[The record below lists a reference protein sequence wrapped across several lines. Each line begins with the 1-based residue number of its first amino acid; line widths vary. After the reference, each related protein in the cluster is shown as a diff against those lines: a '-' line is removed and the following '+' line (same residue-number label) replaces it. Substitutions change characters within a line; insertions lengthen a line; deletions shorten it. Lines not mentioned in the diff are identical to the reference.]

1 MDATP
6 FAALPR
12 AARADLTRAKSAMS
26 ARYLRG
32 QVAVRGLAR
41 TLRAAPAS
49 ARTQNVVGVGVDEK
63 YVGGVPCGVTVVKFL
78 VRIKLAPSALTARE
92 KLPTFIDGIPTDVEE
107 VGLIV
112 PQKKKTRA
120 ARKSPRA
127 ASTMPNPRSR
137 LRPAQ
142 PGSSVGFREPDD
154 AFIMAGTFGLM
165 VRDQAGVYILSNN
178 HVIAYENGVDIDG
191 NRRRAL
197 DKGAPIFQPG
207 LLDQGQLATDKIAEL
222 TRWVDLRAD
231 RDSNVVDGA
240 IAKPTSKSL
249 VTRSILFV
257 GAPGAAAA
265 AAKDMIVHK
274 FGRTT
279 SYTAGRITS
288 TFFDVTVPY
297 EVGDVM
303 FVDQIAIRGLDGT
316 RFSDSG
322 DSGSAILERS
332 TNKVV
337 GLLFAGATNGT
348 LTFAN
353 HISDVL
359 KKLKVKIV

>member
-1 MDATP
+1 MNATP

-12 AARADLTRAKSAMS
+12 AARADLRRAKSAMS
-26 ARYLRG
+26 ARYLHG

-41 TLRAAPAS
+41 TLRAAPATT
-49 ARTQNVVGVGVDEK
+49 RTQNIVGVGVDEK
-63 YVGGVPCGVTVVKFL
+63 YVGGMPCGMTVVKFL

-92 KLPTFIDGIPTDVEE
+92 RLPKFIDGIPTDVEE

-112 PQKKKTRA
+112 PQAKKKGA
-120 ARKSPRA
+120 AKKSPRA
-127 ASTMPNPRSR
+127 ADTMPNPRSR
-137 LRPAQ
+137 MRPAQ
-142 PGSSVGFREPDD
+142 PGCSVGFREPHD
-154 AFIMAGTFGLM
+154 AFIMAGTFGLL
-165 VRDQAGVYILSNN
+165 VKDSAGVYILSNN
-178 HVIAYENGVDIDG
+178 HVIAYENGVDVDG
-191 NRRRAL
+191 TRRTAL

-207 LLDQGQLATDKIAEL
+207 LLDQGHMATDKIAEL

-231 RDSNVVDGA
+231 RDTNLVDGA
-240 IAKPTSKSL
+240 IARLTSKSL
-249 VTRSILFV
+249 ATRHILFV
-257 GAPGAAAA
+257 GAPGVTAA

-279 SYTAGRITS
+279 SYTAGRVTS

-353 HISDVL
+353 HIGTVL
-359 KKLKVKIV
+359 KKLKVKIA